1 MIISSM
7 ARTRRYMHGKRRK
20 QCPASP
26 FKHDHDREFS
36 EGGKQFLAAQKRHE
50 ENISSGK
57 VVTQPIS
64 SYIQN
69 VQNDMNA
76 LSRTGKGDTP
86 KFKQLQATLA
96 RLKAMQSNE

>member
-1 MIISSM
+1 MIIPSM
-7 ARTRRYMHGKRRK
+7 ARTRRYMHGKRRR

-36 EGGKQFLAAQKRHE
+36 DEGKRFLAAQKRHD
-50 ENISSGK
+50 ENIASGK

-69 VQNDMNA
+69 VQNDINA
-76 LSRTGKGDTP
+76 LVRTGKSDTP
-86 KFKQLQATLA
+86 RFKQLQATLT
-96 RLKAMQSNE
+96 RLEGMQSNE

>member
-1 MIISSM
+1 M
-7 ARTRRYMHGKRRK
+7 ARTRRYMHGKRRR

-36 EGGKQFLAAQKRHE
+36 DKGKQFIAAQERHE
-50 ENISSGK
+50 ENVKSGK
-57 VVTQPIS
+57 VVTQPVS

-69 VQNDMNA
+69 VQNDINA
-76 LSRTGKGDTP
+76 LVRTGKSDTP
-86 KFKQLQATLA
+86 KFKELQATLA

>member
-7 ARTRRYMHGKRRK
+7 ARTRRYMHGKRRR

-36 EGGKQFLAAQKRHE
+36 EGGKRFLAAQERHE
-50 ENISSGK
+50 DNIKSGK
-57 VVTQPIS
+57 VVTQPVS

-69 VQNDMNA
+69 VQNDINA
-76 LSRTGKGDTP
+76 LARTGKSDTP

>member
-1 MIISSM
+1 MIIPSM
-7 ARTRRYMHGKRRK
+7 ARTRRYMHGKRRR

-36 EGGKQFLAAQKRHE
+36 EGGKRFLAAQKRHE
-50 ENISSGK
+50 ENIASGK

-69 VQNDMNA
+69 VQNDINA
-76 LSRTGKGDTP
+76 LVRTGKSDTP
-86 KFKQLQATLA
+86 KFKELQATLA